1 MSMLYI
7 NLTCPGVAN
16 ENEKYDF
23 FFHFMIYVLFKSV
36 VLFDVFCY
44 IIGFFL
50 FSNCLFT
57 MCYFS
62 YVRINQTHSALSAS
76 IRQGIPEIK

>member
-44 IIGFFL
+44 IIVYFYFPIVSL
-50 FSNCLFT
+50 QCVTFH
-57 MCYFS
+57 MC
-62 YVRINQTHSALSAS
+62 VS
-76 IRQGIPEIK
+76 IRHTRPFPPVSDKVSPR

>member
-7 NLTCPGVAN
+7 HLTCPGVAN
-16 ENEKYDF
+16 GNIF
-23 FFHFMIYVLFKSV
+23 FLHFMRYVLFKSV
-36 VLFDVFCY
+36 VLLDVFCY
-44 IIGFFL
+44 IIVFFL

-57 MCYFS
+57 MCYLS

-76 IRQGIPEIK
+76 MRQVSPR